1 MAARRELTLFL
12 LLAVAGWT
20 QAFLATSLN
29 TSDPDVAWIL
39 CPEQTTGVT
48 RDHKWIT
55 REAIRRNLR
64 QFFLDYPPASEPGF
78 NVPTDASLTELY
90 HAYYGAAA
98 SPARFIKAVNS
109 IAASN
114 VKADSLPQLKYDP
127 EIQGDGEDLQSLQDS
142 MATRYPQI
150 LTSILQ
156 DEAYTAARTFIGL
169 TLHSLQKF
177 YSHSTW
183 VEQGN
188 KGILE
193 DLGLPGFLY
202 DDLAGASDDVCSACS
217 SPQGACAG
225 NVIKGVGLSSGYY
238 QYDDPA
244 ATSILI
250 PKPTTEGKCSHGGV
264 LDDSSSVP
272 AEGGIN
278 KDTASP
284 CFSPHYHLHEQAA
297 ELAVQATVH
306 YLNVLLDAVGNDKY
320 RRLFDLYHGSALS
333 IAIDTTGSM
342 SDDIAAVKQQV
353 QQIVDSTSAELFILS
368 PFHDPTVGPGLKTT
382 DPQVFMDAVNDLT
395 ASGGCCGIEEK
406 FWGGLQLALSM
417 TPNYGDI
424 FCFTDAGG
432 NDGELMQGD
441 IAVAQQQHN
450 KVTIIYSFNNRDN
463 RDNSDN
469 RDNNRDGGA
478 RDSLTGVD
486 EYQYL
491 ADSTGGLFIPSDKFD
506 IDAITPI
513 LGEGVESQ
521 SVDVTMVKGLTG
533 PNDLDLPIDDA
544 IFDFEIRLSGTLT
557 TALLRDITGT
567 EYDLTNEASLDSD
580 PNIEIIAYSPSLKA
594 IRWLSPR
601 YGQWSFHTDSSS
613 TYSISVSAN
622 STLSFMG
629 DFSILDPRPPHPH
642 YQLVEGRPLINTVYY
657 IDVVLVGYLESGVT
671 DVNKVEY
678 VDKSGTLLRT
688 IPYHGDVDDE
698 FYIRS
703 EPLPEE
709 PFYIKLY
716 GHVESGNVFCRLL
729 SVIMSPVETSVG
741 VLATAD
747 DLSARPGETATGDFI
762 VANFGLD
769 SYFTITGTD
778 DKGYLV
784 SISPDRIFLKF
795 NESGIVT
802 GHFSVGSSETPG
814 TVSIIT
820 VTAQSETQIQSV
832 NSAISQFLVLPL
844 VTDVDTPTCE
854 TSSSPDCTG
863 FNLNGICSEKNWTI
877 SASLQDTKSGLSVVY
892 ARPDGFQT
900 DVSSFSPG
908 TTSTVSVTY
917 YASCCTTQVDI
928 IGVDVQGNIGKC
940 QIDMGTLGGY
950 VFDFE
955 AVSEGTTWVYL
966 RWSITPTEYDIHK
979 YTLLINND
987 FTEDVRCPDLIC
999 YHNVTYLDPCSLQT
1013 FKITPVFTVSGSDR
1027 AGEPAFTDANTLDN
1041 EPVPPENGRALN
1053 FTETTVTIAWDGA
1066 NTKCVSQYEVCYRP
1080 FGFTASEVCERT
1092 SLTTYKMRG
1101 LEACAAYEVV
1111 VTSLSPLGVPSSD
1124 ALTFFVNTD
1133 EALPGA
1139 PRNMAIPTITN
1150 VSATITW
1157 EDPLDRA
1164 QCIDRYVVSFKENEI
1179 VKAVTPVAVKGEHMV
1194 IIQPLEP
1201 CKNYTFDVA
1210 ALSKSGYLGPL
1221 AERYESTLETD
1232 PVPVWSLELAAA
1244 SVDSLDASWK
1254 FSTACVDH
1262 FYLCFY
1268 DDEEVGLTCEDV
1280 YESTYTLSALLACTT
1295 YHVSVSTVTPSG
1307 VMSDKIWQS
1316 SDTLDLAPGEP
1327 QNLRITKETA
1337 HSIDIQYDPPII
1349 NPQCTVEYDIEVIDL
1364 GVNEKMAYRR
1374 RETRLDSVFHDLEA
1388 CRKYEARVRATSR
1401 GQLHSAWV
1409 TAYGN
1414 TSNEITSEPVGLQL
1428 LSATKTSLTVAWF
1441 RPETNPDCVLQYE
1454 LQWSSDAGETG
1465 SQTISGP
1472 LEYEVEATIT
1482 GLSPCTG
1489 VDLSVTAVSAAGAS
1503 PAQTLATTTLC

>member
-1 MAARRELTLFL
+1 MLRIEVIVFLVVAA
-12 LLAVAGWT
+12 AGGT
-20 QAFLATSLN
+20 NAFLATSLN

-64 QFFLDYPPASEPGF
+64 QFFLDYPPASLPGF

-127 EIQGDGEDLQSLQDS
+127 QIQGDGEDLQSLQNS

-156 DEAYTAARTFIGL
+156 DEAYPAARTFLGL
-169 TLHSLQKF
+169 SLHSLQKF

-188 KGILE
+188 TGILE

-202 DDLAGASDDVCSACS
+202 DDLADAAEDVCNACAS
-217 SPQGACAG
+217 SQGACPG
-225 NVIKGVGLSSGYY
+225 NVIKSAGLSSGYY

-244 ATSILI
+244 AASILL
-250 PKPTTEGKCSHGGV
+250 PKPTTGGKCSHGGV
-264 LDDSSSVP
+264 LDDSSSVA

-342 SDDIAAVKQQV
+342 SDDIAAVKEQV

-368 PFHDPTVGPGLKTT
+368 PFHDPEVGPGLKTT
-382 DPQVFMDAVNDLT
+382 DPQEFMDAVNALH
-395 ASGGCCGIEEK
+395 ASGGCCGIEER

-432 NDGELMQGD
+432 NDGELMEGD

-450 KVTIIYSFNNRDN
+450 KVTIIYSSNNRDS
-463 RDNSDN
+463 SD
-469 RDNNRDGGA
+469 RA
-478 RDSLTGVD
+478 ILTHVE

-491 ADSTGGLFIPSDKFD
+491 ADSTGGLFIPSEKFD
-506 IDAITPI
+506 IEAITPI

-533 PNDLDLPIDDA
+533 PNDLEVPIDDS
-544 IFDFEIRLSGTLT
+544 IFDFEVRL
-557 TALLRDITGT
+557 TGT
-567 EYDLTNEASLDSD
+567 VAAAVLKDFTGTAYDLTDQASLDSN
-580 PNIEIIAYSPSLKA
+580 PNIEVIAYSSSLKA

-601 YGQWSFHTDSSS
+601 YGQWSLHTDSSS

-622 STLSFMG
+622 STLSFLG

-642 YQLVEGRPLINTVYY
+642 YELVEGRPLINTVYY
-657 IDVVLVGYLESGVT
+657 IDIVLVGYLESDVT

-678 VDKSGTLLRT
+678 VDKTGSLLRT

-703 EPLPEE
+703 DPLPEE

-716 GHVESGNVFCRLL
+716 GHVGSGNVFCRLL

-747 DLSARPGETATGDFI
+747 DLSARPGETATGDF
-762 VANFGLD
+762 VVSNFGLD

-778 DKGYLV
+778 DKGYLT
-784 SISPDRIFLKF
+784 SISPNRIFLKF
-795 NESGIVT
+795 NETGTVT
-802 GHFSVGSSETPG
+802 GHFSVGSSEIPG

-820 VTAQSETQIQSV
+820 VTAQSETQTQSV

-844 VTDVDTPTCE
+844 VTDIDTPICE
-854 TSSSPDCTG
+854 SSSVPDCTG
-863 FNLNGICSEKNWTI
+863 YNLNGICSEKNWTI
-877 SASLQDTKSGLSVVY
+877 SATLQDTNSGLSVVY

-900 DVSSFSPG
+900 DVSVFTPG
-908 TTSTVSVTY
+908 TTDHVSVTY
-917 YASCCTTQVDI
+917 FASCCTTQVDI

-940 QIDMGTLGGY
+940 QVDMGTLGGY

-955 AVSEGTTWVYL
+955 AITEGTTWVYL
-966 RWSITPTEYDIHK
+966 RWSITPTEYTVHK

-999 YHNVTYLDPCSLQT
+999 YHNVTYLDPCSLQN
-1013 FKITPVFTVSGSDR
+1013 FKLTPVFTVGGGDR

-1041 EPVPPENGRALN
+1041 KPVPPTNGQVLN
-1053 FTETTVTIAWDGA
+1053 TTETTVTISWDGA
-1066 NTKCVSQYEVCYRP
+1066 NTKCVSQYQICYRP

-1092 SLTTYKMRG
+1092 SLTTYRLRG
-1101 LEACAAYEVV
+1101 LEACAGYEVTI
-1111 VTSLSPLGVPSSD
+1111 TSLSPLGVPSSD
-1124 ALTFFVNTD
+1124 SLTFLVNTD

-1139 PRNMAIPTITN
+1139 PRNMNVSDITN
-1150 VSATITW
+1150 VTATITW

-1164 QCIDRYVVSFKENEI
+1164 MCIDRYVVSYKEIERKTSQI
-1179 VKAVTPVAVKGEHMV
+1179 VSPIMVNGEHMV

-1201 CKNYTFDVA
+1201 CTNYTFDVA
-1210 ALSKSGYLGPL
+1210 AMSKTGYLGPL
-1221 AERYESTLETD
+1221 AERHKATLESD
-1232 PVPVWSLELAAA
+1232 PVPVWSLELGTPT
-1244 SVDSLDASWK
+1244 VDSMAATWEY
-1254 FSTACVDH
+1254 STACVDH
-1262 FYLCFY
+1262 FLLCYY
-1268 DDEEVGLTCEDV
+1268 DDEEVGLTCEEV
-1280 YESTYTLSALLACTT
+1280 YGSTYTLSGLLACTT
-1295 YHVSVSTVTPSG
+1295 YHVSVSSVTPSG
-1307 VMSDKIWQS
+1307 FTSEKTWQS
-1316 SDTLDLAPGEP
+1316 SDTLDLAPGAP
-1327 QNLRITKETA
+1327 QNLLITKETA
-1337 HSIDIQYDPPII
+1337 HSIDIQYDPPVV

-1364 GVNEKMAYRR
+1364 GASTKLTQYR

-1388 CRKYEARVRATSR
+1388 CHNFEARVRATSR
-1401 GQLHSAWV
+1401 TQLHSDWV
-1409 TAYGN
+1409 TAYGS
-1414 TSNEITSEPVGLQL
+1414 TSAEITSQPLELAL
-1428 LSATKTSLTVAWF
+1428 FSATTSSLTLSWF
-1441 RPETNPDCVLQYE
+1441 RPDTNPDCVQEYK
-1454 LQWSSDAGETG
+1454 LQWSSSSGG
-1465 SQTISGP
+1465 SGSLTITGP
-1472 LEYEVEATIT
+1472 LFYEVEATIT
-1482 GLSPCTG
+1482 GLTACTPY
-1489 VDLSVTAVSAAGAS
+1489 DLSVTAVSAVGESS
-1503 PAQTLATTTLC
+1503 PQTLTATTLC